1 MNIHTLVYHTATKE
15 NELVMHAVDVD
26 ESKIHIKWKKK
37 TVTNEYLVHDSIYVQ
52 FKNR

>member
-26 ESKIHIKWKKK
+26 ESKIHIKWKTSKILC
-37 TVTNEYLVHDSIYVQ
+37 E
-52 FKNR
+52 KNISKSANTLEV